1 LINPTAVIDT
11 TANLGQGVSVG
22 HYSIIGANVEL
33 GDDTWIGPHVVIK
46 GPTRIGRSNKIF
58 QFSSIGDDPQDK
70 KYKDDSESILEI
82 GDGNVIREYCSINRG
97 TQLGGGRTVI
107 GNDNWIMANVHIA
120 HDCIVGNQTIFANY
134 SALAG
139 HVKIDDFVIMGGYSG
154 VHQFCHV
161 GRNCFTA
168 VASVVVK
175 DVPPFLMISGNTA
188 KPYGLNREGLK
199 RNGYSK
205 ETIEQL
211 RKAYKMLYR
220 KGLTTEEALKE
231 LKSLASE
238 SKEVACFVEFIEK
251 SERGIVR

>member
-58 QFSSIGDDPQDK
+58 QFSSIGDNPQDK
-70 KYKDDSESILEI
+70 KYKDGSESILEI

-107 GNDNWIMANVHIA
+107 GNYNWIMANVHIA

-175 DVPPFLMISGNTA
+175 DVPPFLMVSGNTA
-188 KPYGLNREGLK
+188 KPCGLNREGLK

-205 ETIEQL
+205 EAIEQL
-211 RKAYKMLYR
+211 RKAYKILYR
-220 KGLTTEEALKE
+220 KGLTTDEALKE

-238 SKEVACFVEFIEK
+238 SEEVACFVEFIEK